1 MVSVLSIPNEAKLLK
16 ANTLMLELF
25 IFIQD
30 RKNKNLDI
38 TLEKNQNRFLDPIYE
53 KTDEIMK
60 FFDEI

>member
-1 MVSVLSIPNEAKLLK
+1 
-16 ANTLMLELF
+16 MLELF

-30 RKNKNLDI
+30 RKIKNLDI